1 MTSAV
6 VSLVPTTTSR
16 FALLQVDS
24 SSDSDS
30 EKARGTRGPGK
41 SRPASGTSG
50 KSNSNDKKREKR
62 RKKKEQQ
69 HSEANELRNLAF
81 KKIPQRSSQVPSTVH
96 QEQISSSIP
105 KDAQQDDW
113 QQWRQRDEQL
123 TSDMFEADLEKALIL
138 SKLEYEEHKKDPDSG
153 GNGSPQSKRVNKKDK
168 RRTNQGKD
176 KPLTVSL
183 KDFQSEEQHNKKTE
197 DLKSSPVLPQESGF
211 FNKLKDDV
219 SKIVLKEKRKE
230 QIVFHDSSGSYV
242 PAEHSQEPVL
252 KDGKTELLKLEI
264 EKKDTDIQRL
274 RLVITEWEAKY
285 KEVKARNA
293 QLLKMLQEGEMKDK
307 AEILLQVDELLCI
320 KNELTSQVTALHVA
334 LEQERSKV
342 KVLQAELVKYQGGK
356 KGKRCSESDHGR

>member
-1 MTSAV
+1 MASAV

-16 FALLQVDS
+16 FAILQVDS

-30 EKARGTRGPGK
+30 EKTRGTRGTGK
-41 SRPASGTSG
+41 SRPVSGASG
-50 KSNSNDKKREKR
+50 KSSSNEKKREKR

-81 KKIPQRSSQVPSTVH
+81 KKIPQRSSQITGMVQ
-96 QEQISSSIP
+96 QEQMANSLP
-105 KDAQQDDW
+105 KDAQEEDW
-113 QQWRQRDEQL
+113 QQWRQRDEQ
-123 TSDMFEADLEKALIL
+123 
-138 SKLEYEEHKKDPDSG
+138 DPDSG
-153 GNGSPQSKRVNKKDK
+153 GNGSPQSKRVIKKDK
-168 RRTNQGKD
+168 RRNNQGKD

-183 KDFQSEEQHNKKTE
+183 KDFQSEEQHTKKTE
-197 DLKSSPVLPQESGF
+197 DTKSSPVLPQDRGF
-211 FNKLKDDV
+211 FNKLEEDV
-219 SKIVLKEKRKE
+219 SKIILKEKRKE
-230 QIVFHDSSGSYV
+230 QNFFHDSAGNSISS
-242 PAEHSQEPVL
+242 EHIAEPVL

-264 EKKDTDIQRL
+264 EKKDTDIQQL
-274 RLVITEWEAKY
+274 RLVISQWEVKY

-307 AEILLQVDELLCI
+307 AEILLQVDELLSI

>member
-1 MTSAV
+1 MASAV

-16 FALLQVDS
+16 FAILQVDS

-30 EKARGTRGPGK
+30 EKTRGTRGTGK
-41 SRPASGTSG
+41 SRPVSGASG
-50 KSNSNDKKREKR
+50 KSNSNEKKREKR

-81 KKIPQRSSQVPSTVH
+81 KKIPQRSSQITGMVQ
-96 QEQISSSIP
+96 QEQMANSLP
-105 KDAQQDDW
+105 KDAQEEDW
-113 QQWRQRDEQL
+113 QQWRQRDEQ
-123 TSDMFEADLEKALIL
+123 
-138 SKLEYEEHKKDPDSG
+138 DPDSG
-153 GNGSPQSKRVNKKDK
+153 GNGSPQSKRVIKKDK
-168 RRTNQGKD
+168 RRNNQGKD

-183 KDFQSEEQHNKKTE
+183 KDFQSEEQHTKKTE
-197 DLKSSPVLPQESGF
+197 DTKSSPVLPQDRGF
-211 FNKLKDDV
+211 FNKLEDDV
-219 SKIVLKEKRKE
+219 SKIILKEKRKE
-230 QIVFHDSSGSYV
+230 QNLFHDSAGNSIST
-242 PAEHSQEPVL
+242 EHIAEPVL

-264 EKKDTDIQRL
+264 EKKDTDIQQL
-274 RLVITEWEAKY
+274 RLVISQWEAKY

-307 AEILLQVDELLCI
+307 AEILLQVDELLSI